1 MIGRTFKNYQIE
13 ELLGKGGMGAV
24 YRARDTVLDRRVA
37 VKVLPPEL
45 MRDPDRRRRFIQ
57 EAKAA
62 SAVNHPAIAQ
72 VYEIVE
78 ADDVTCIVMEFV
90 DGSTV
95 RKLAEAGELDA
106 LSAVE
111 IGIQVG
117 DALSSAH
124 AAGIVHRDIKS
135 DNIMVTRDGHPKVLD
150 FGLAKL
156 LDVSS
161 SSDPEATRL
170 ETMALTQAGM
180 VLGTIA
186 YMSPEQAR
194 GLPADKRSD
203 IFSFGVVM
211 YEMATRQLPFRG
223 DSALDTMHA
232 IAYGDTQPISTLR
245 AGLPYSLQQVI
256 DRCLKKSPDE
266 RYQDMDECV
275 EDLKKVR
282 REIESGVTTSMPML
296 ERLRFLSQVR
306 LPKHMTPRGLLVIG
320 FWSIVTV
327 SVALIVL
334 FNGGPEGVWPFLVL
348 GVIVTAHVRGRRR
361 SLVGRF
367 IKKAKK
373 MKEVRLVSYEN
384 GVLTVIAQQPKART
398 YLKLNAMLHSANSG
412 LYQAPPFTMVVRENV
427 PDDEVRALVMNTS
440 TMYLRDA

>member
-1 MIGRTFKNYQIE
+1 
-13 ELLGKGGMGAV
+13 MGAV
-24 YRARDTVLDRRVA
+24 YRARDTVLDRPVA

-90 DGSTV
+90 DGSTD

-170 ETMALTQAGM
+170 ETMALTQAGV

-203 IFSFGVVM
+203 IFSFGVVL

-245 AGLPYSLQQVI
+245 SGLPYSLQQVI

-306 LPKHMTPRGLLVIG
+306 LPKNTTPRGLLVIG
-320 FWSIVTV
+320 FWSIVAVSLGLTV
-327 SVALIVL
+327 LVS
-334 FNGGPEGVWPFLVL
+334 GGGVPGVMPFLVL
-348 GVIVTAHVRGRRR
+348 GVIVAAHVRGRRR

-367 IKKAKK
+367 IKRAKK

-384 GVLTVIAQQPKART
+384 GVLTVIAHEPKART

-427 PDDEVRALVMNTS
+427 PDDEIRTLVMHTS